1 MPTKEEID
9 SLKKK
14 ALELNNKII
23 SINTKKEIAQKE
35 IQSILEE
42 LGYDKDMKLEDI
54 QTLVEDL
61 IRKETQEFNDFK
73 LKVDETEELIN
84 SLNLD

>member
-1 MPTKEEID
+1 
-9 SLKKK
+9 
-14 ALELNNKII
+14 
-23 SINTKKEIAQKE
+23 
-35 IQSILEE
+35 
-42 LGYDKDMKLEDI
+42 MKLEDI